1 MQRRSLIISIL
12 IGLLTALTATP
23 ALATST
29 AQPTS
34 TPAPQAVSS
43 GPATFTDL
51 PADHWAL
58 PAVTKM
64 LAVGAITPDP
74 EGLFHPNDPVTR
86 AELAKMLLGA
96 RRVQP
101 LCNGLFADAPCTS
114 WEGAYLE
121 TAYRL
126 GILDLVG
133 QEAIYPNGLVTREEL
148 MTYGVRAASK
158 RFAAGGLGRS
168 EVTSILLTF
177 SDRFSLT
184 TARQG
189 EVALA
194 VKTGLLSGY
203 RDGTLRPKAW
213 ASRAEAAVLASRL
226 LQDGAALTPVGD
238 RALPVKASW
247 LMKATAYSPGEP
259 GVGTMTYSGMTVRTG
274 TVAVDPTRIPLGS
287 WVFVEGWGYGIAADT
302 GGAIKGA
309 RIDLFTWNYAE
320 AAVHFG
326 VQNRTVWLL
335 G

>member
-1 MQRRSLIISIL
+1 MQRRSWILSLL
-12 IGLLTALTATP
+12 IGLLTALPATP
-23 ALATST
+23 ALANST

-34 TPAPQAVSS
+34 TPASPAVSS
-43 GPATFTDL
+43 PFTDV
-51 PADHWAL
+51 PADHWAY
-58 PAVTKM
+58 PALTKLM
-64 LAVGAITPDP
+64 AVGAVSPDP

-96 RRVQP
+96 RRIQP
-101 LCNGLFADAPCTS
+101 LCGGIFADAPCTS
-114 WEGAYLE
+114 WEGPYLE

-133 QEAIYPNGLVTREEL
+133 QESIYPAGILTREEL
-148 MTYGVRAASK
+148 MTYGVRAANK
-158 RFAAGGLGRS
+158 RFAAGKLGRQ
-168 EVTSILLTF
+168 EVIGVLLAF
-177 SDRFSLT
+177 SDRFALT
-184 TARQG
+184 TARQA

-194 VKTGLLSGY
+194 VKSGLLSGY
-203 RDGTLRPKAW
+203 QDGTLRPKAW

-226 LQDGAALTPVGD
+226 LQTDAALTAVGD
-238 RALPVKASW
+238 RSLPVKATW
-247 LMKATAYSPGEP
+247 QMKATAYSPGEP
-259 GVGTMTYSGMTVRTG
+259 GVGTVTYSGMTVRTG

-320 AAVHFG
+320 AALHFG

>member
-1 MQRRSLIISIL
+1 MQRRSLFVSFL

-34 TPAPQAVSS
+34 TPASPVVSS
-43 GPATFTDL
+43 FTDV
-51 PADHWAL
+51 PADHWAYSAL
-58 PAVTKM
+58 TE
-64 LAVGAITPDP
+64 LIGVGAVSPSP
-74 EGLFHPNDPVTR
+74 EGLFRPNDPVTR

-96 RRVQP
+96 RRIQP
-101 LCNGLFADAPCTS
+101 LCGGLFADAPCSS
-114 WEGAYLE
+114 WAGPYVE

-133 QEAIYPNGLVTREEL
+133 QDAIYPEGILTREEL
-148 MTYGVRAASK
+148 MTYGVRADNK
-158 RFAAGGLGRS
+158 RFAASKLGRQ
-168 EVTSILLTF
+168 EVLATLLAF
-177 SDRFSLT
+177 SDRFALT
-184 TARQG
+184 TARQA

-194 VKTGLLSGY
+194 VKNGLLSGY
-203 RDGTLRPKAW
+203 QDGTLRPKAW

-226 LQDGAALTPVGD
+226 LDEDTSLTPVGD
-238 RALPVKASW
+238 RNLPVKATW
-247 LMKATAYSPGEP
+247 QMKATAYSPGEP
-259 GVGTMTYSGMTVRTG
+259 GVGTVTYSGMTVRTG
-274 TVAVDPTRIPLGS
+274 IVAVDPARIPLGS